1 MTSLNL
7 SEILDHWVVGRTRTL
22 LEPNRTTL
30 QQMSHLPP
38 HLVDDVNARGF
49 PPDRELPPRDVA
61 RPPVN
66 KSYGSYK
73 IYSFD

>member
-1 MTSLNL
+1 MANLQL

-22 LEPNRTTL
+22 LEPNAGTL
-30 QQMSHLPP
+30 RQMSHLPP

-49 PPDRELPPRDVA
+49 PPDREFPQTRTTSTSV
-61 RPPVN
+61 
-66 KSYGSYK
+66 KKTYGNYK